1 MRALAREESGQYL
14 PLFGA
19 VLFAALVLGFTFFQV
34 GAASA
39 LKSRAQTAADAA
51 ALAGAVEIKRE
62 IEAGGLEGL
71 PPTAVNEPLVCAWA
85 QSFAQRND
93 ATVTECRVELY
104 DVLVKVQG
112 NKEIQGD
119 IASSRGKKAEAR
131 ARSSLG
137 VSFAGAVGGLPTGGG
152 GGGAAG
158 GGTNCMSAKDLA
170 AIEEKAGVK
179 AAPNSAL
186 RKYCG
191 TGTNSTPDT
200 ADMQPELQVA
210 ILKAE
215 DKLGHPLGLN
225 SGFRTVA
232 YQRELCQHVSGPCA
246 PPGQSMHGFG
256 LAFDTSDYGELA
268 AIAAS
273 VGLCHPLPAN
283 DAVHFSAASS
293 RECGGS
299 AGSGVGSSG
308 GVGGVG
314 SALGFVTYAPKLVP
328 WEGGDYSLPPLAGPI
343 APGDV
348 AGALARIAQCESSG
362 DPHAVGVGP
371 AAGHYGKYQF
381 DIPTWYSVGG
391 TGNPADAP
399 EAEQDRR
406 AFLLYQQRGFQPWE
420 CASILGII

>member
-1 MRALAREESGQYL
+1 M
-14 PLFGA
+14 
-19 VLFAALVLGFTFFQV
+19 LFAALVLGFTLFQV

-51 ALAGAVEIKRE
+51 ALAGVVEIKRE

-71 PPTAVNEPLVCAWA
+71 PPQAINQPLVCAWA
-85 QSFAQRND
+85 QNFAQRND
-93 ATVTECRVELY
+93 ATVTECRIEFY

-112 NKEIQGD
+112 NQD
-119 IASSRGKKAEAR
+119 IKGELASSAGKHAEAR
-131 ARSSLG
+131 ARGSLG
-137 VSFAGAVGGLPTGGG
+137 VSFAGNIGGLPGGG
-152 GGGAAG
+152 GGGGTTG
-158 GGTNCMSAKDLA
+158 GSNCMTDKELS
-170 AIEEKAGVK
+170 AIEEKAGVT
-179 AAPNSAL
+179 AGPDSAL
-186 RKYCG
+186 RTACG
-191 TGTNSTPDT
+191 TGTDSTPDT
-200 ADMQPELQVA
+200 RDMQPELQVA

-215 DKLGHPLGLN
+215 KRLGHPLGLN

-232 YQRELCQHVSGPCA
+232 YQRELCQRVSGPCA

-268 AIAAS
+268 PIAAS
-273 VGLCHPLPAN
+273 IGLCHPLPAD

-293 RECGGS
+293 RECGG
-299 AGSGVGSSG
+299 AGGSGVGSSG
-308 GVGGVG
+308 GMGGVG

-399 EAEQDRR
+399 EAVQD
-406 AFLLYQQRGFQPWE
+406 ALAYKLYQQRGFQPWE

>member
-1 MRALAREESGQYL
+1 M
-14 PLFGA
+14 
-19 VLFAALVLGFTFFQV
+19 LFAALVLGFTLFQV

-51 ALAGAVEIKRE
+51 ALAGVVEIKRE
-62 IEAGGLEGL
+62 IEAAGLEGL
-71 PPTAVNEPLVCAWA
+71 PPTAIDQPLVCGWA

-104 DVLVKVQG
+104 DVLVQVQG
-112 NKEIQGD
+112 NREIQGD
-119 IASSRGKKAEAR
+119 IASSRGKKAHAR
-131 ARSSLG
+131 ARASLG
-137 VSFAGAVGGLPTGGG
+137 VSFAGAVGGLPAG

-158 GGTNCMSAKDLA
+158 GGTNCISAKDLS

-179 AAPNSAL
+179 AGANSAL

-200 ADMQPELQVA
+200 ADMQPALQVA

-215 DKLGHPLGLN
+215 DKLGHPLGLS
-225 SGFRTVA
+225 SGFRTVE
-232 YQRELCQHVSGPCA
+232 YQRELCQRVSGPCA

-268 AIAAS
+268 AIASS

-283 DAVHFSAASS
+283 DAVHFSLASS

-299 AGSGVGSSG
+299 AGG
-308 GVGGVG
+308 GGGGGLGGVG

-348 AGALARIAQCESSG
+348 GGALARIAQCESSG
-362 DPHAVGVGP
+362 DPHAIGQGA

-381 DIPTWYSVGG
+381 DIATWYSVGG
-391 TGNPADAP
+391 TGNPADAS

-406 AFLLYQQRGFQPWE
+406 AYLLYQQRGFQPWE